1 MRTSLYVPSPRTLG
15 APLLLAVAILVGAC
29 ATARDPGA
37 PRAAAGSAE
46 SLRADVAWLSA
57 DARQGRGTGTAGF
70 DSAAA
75 WVARRNASL
84 GLGFAPGLNSFL
96 QPYTARAVMSRGEPA
111 TSLPT
116 QNVVAYIRGAD
127 PALADEYIILGAH
140 LDHLGTSSA
149 SALDPMAGTAIRNG
163 ADDNASGSVAILEL
177 ARRLKL
183 APTKRSVLI
192 VHFSGEELGLLGSQ
206 YFVENSPVPLN
217 RVQAMLNFDM
227 VGRMR
232 NDRLIIYGVGTAAE
246 LPALVDSI
254 SAGTGIVVNKVPD
267 GIGPSDHASFHTR
280 DLPVLH
286 FFSDIHE
293 DYHRATDDAEKINVD
308 GLLRIVN
315 LAERAARALG
325 DRPSKLAVTRTVA
338 NAGPPAASRQSSGVY
353 LGSVPDMGSADVVG
367 MRLSGVRADS
377 PAEKG
382 GLRAGDIIIEFGG
395 KSVKDI
401 YEYTDALN
409 SFKPGDVVTV
419 IVMRGTERV
428 SLQITLGRRGG

>member
-1 MRTSLYVPSPRTLG
+1 MRTPLHVPSRRALG
-15 APLLLAVAILVGAC
+15 ALPLVSALVLGGAC
-29 ATARDPGA
+29 ASTAA
-37 PRAAAGSAE
+37 PRPAAGTAAALHS
-46 SLRADVAWLSA
+46 DVTWLAS

-75 WVARRNASL
+75 WVARRHAAL
-84 GLGFAPGLNSFL
+84 GLAFAPGMNGYL
-96 QPYTARAVMSRGEPA
+96 QPFTARAVMTRGAP
-111 TSLPT
+111 PT
-116 QNVVAYIRGAD
+116 ASPTANVVAYIRGSD
-127 PALADEYIILGAH
+127 PALADEVIVLGAH
-140 LDHLGTSSA
+140 LDHLGTSST
-149 SALDPMAGTAIRNG
+149 SALDPMAGNEIRNG
-163 ADDNASGSVAILEL
+163 ADDNASGSVAVLEL

-183 APTKRSVLI
+183 APTRRSVLV

-206 YFVENSPVPLN
+206 YFVENSPVPLA

-227 VGRMR
+227 VGRMK

-267 GIGPSDHASFHTR
+267 GIGPSDHASFHLR
-280 DLPVLH
+280 DVPVLH

-293 DYHRATDDAEKINVD
+293 DYHRATDDAHLINAD
-308 GLLRIVN
+308 GMLRIVN

-325 DRPSKLAVTRTVA
+325 DRPAKLAVTRTVA
-338 NAGPPAASRQSSGVY
+338 ATTQAPSRQSSGVY
-353 LGSVPDMGSADVVG
+353 LGSVPDMGAADVVG

-377 PAEKG
+377 PAERG
-382 GLRAGDIIIEFGG
+382 GLRGGDIIIEFGG

-419 IVMRGTERV
+419 IVLRGTERV